1 MLTGNLRTMGLP
13 EILQW
18 ISAGRKSG
26 TLELERGLIRK
37 KILFSEGNIHS
48 SWSNDPRESLGQF
61 LIRTRR
67 VSEQQLFKALLRQE
81 KEGRLLGTLLIEEGL
96 LDEATLRR
104 ALRDKAQESI
114 YDVFLW
120 TEAQFEFK
128 DGLLPLNIS
137 VYLDMPVTAVILEGI
152 RRVDEWARIRE
163 VLPSLRARFR
173 LRGAPMDVADEDR
186 RQALGLVARGLTLA
200 EIGLEMRRSEFEA
213 ASLLFSLHR
222 EGLVEVAEAGEQP
235 GAEEAVGAIRDLL
248 GEAYGHLQA
257 QRFEEAGARYEQ
269 VLAIDR
275 LNQHAKKGL
284 LMVSEAR
291 AQLRAARLVPRDKV
305 PFLTVDFA
313 TLTSQN
319 FDPLEG
325 FVLSRVN
332 DQWDVQSILKLCPI
346 AEEQALAIFSRLLER
361 GVIELR
367 DP

>member
-1 MLTGNLRTMGLP
+1 M
-13 EILQW
+13 
-18 ISAGRKSG
+18 
-26 TLELERGLIRK
+26 
-37 KILFSEGNIHS
+37 
-48 SWSNDPRESLGQF
+48 
-61 LIRTRR
+61 
-67 VSEQQLFKALLRQE
+67 
-81 KEGRLLGTLLIEEGL
+81 
-96 LDEATLRR
+96 
-104 ALRDKAQESI
+104 
-114 YDVFLW
+114 
-120 TEAQFEFK
+120 
-128 DGLLPLNIS
+128 
-137 VYLDMPVTAVILEGI
+137 
-152 RRVDEWARIRE
+152 
-163 VLPSLRARFR
+163 
-173 LRGAPMDVADEDR
+173 
-186 RQALGLVARGLTLA
+186 
-200 EIGLEMRRSEFEA
+200 
-213 ASLLFSLHR
+213 
-222 EGLVEVAEAGEQP
+222 
-235 GAEEAVGAIRDLL
+235 GAIRDLL

-257 QRFEEAGARYEQ
+257 QRFEEAGSHYER

-313 TLTSQN
+313 TLTAQN